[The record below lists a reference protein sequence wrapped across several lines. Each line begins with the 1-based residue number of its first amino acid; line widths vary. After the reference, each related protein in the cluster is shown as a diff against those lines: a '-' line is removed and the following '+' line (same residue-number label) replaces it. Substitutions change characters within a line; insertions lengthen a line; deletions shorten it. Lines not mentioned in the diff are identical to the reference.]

1 MIISKMNGKRKYIND
16 MKPTFVHCLFEQSGT
31 FKNAFRQLN
40 IPAKDYDIDNQFGQT
55 DWVGDLFFQIENAYA
70 GKVSIFDDMRESH
83 LIMAFFPCI
92 YFNEH
97 NEMYFCGTSYNLRSL
112 SPDKKLRA
120 IIERSELRQEYY
132 KKVLQLI
139 TVCEERLLKLVIENP
154 YNAHHYWRFNFPYK
168 PAVIDM
174 NRTLRGDY
182 FKKPTQY
189 IFVNLPAGNGHSLA
203 KIRPM
208 QFVEDKKSSPIG
220 GKCSIE
226 RSMISPEYAHNF
238 ICDFILNIPSGNN
251 VPTLF
256 DNY

>member
-1 MIISKMNGKRKYIND
+1 MIPN
-16 MKPTFVHCLFEQSGT
+16 FVHCLFEQSGT

-40 IPAKDYDIDNQFGQT
+40 IPAKDYDIKNEFGET
-55 DWVGDLFFQIENAYA
+55 DFYCDLFEDIENAYNHRY
-70 GKVSIFDDMRESH
+70 SIFETIKSDE

-112 SPDKKLRA
+112 SPAGKIQSIIDRSDK
-120 IIERSELRQEYY
+120 RQEYY

-139 TVCEERLLKLVIENP
+139 AICEERRLKLVIENP
-154 YNAHHYWRFNFPYK
+154 YNAHHYWRFNFPNY
-168 PAVIDM
+168 PRVIDM
-174 NRTLRGDY
+174 DRTLRGDY

-189 IFVNLPAGNGHSLA
+189 IFVGFEPGNGSSLA
-203 KIRPM
+203 KVHKRHYI
-208 QFVEDKKSSPIG
+208 EDCPSSPVSG
-220 GKCSIE
+220 MCSKE

-238 ICDFILNIPSGNN
+238 ICDFILNEPSGNN

-256 DNY
+256 DNL

>member
-1 MIISKMNGKRKYIND
+1 

-40 IPAKDYDIDNQFGQT
+40 IPALDYDINNEFGET
-55 DWVGDLFFQIENAYA
+55 DYCVDLFEQI
-70 GKVSIFDDMRESH
+70 DMEWHGVNGFFSHIKPDH

-97 NEMYFCGTSYNLRSL
+97 NEMYFCGTSYNFRGISQVA
-112 SPDKKLRA
+112 KLRA
-120 IIERSELRQEYY
+120 IIDRSEKRQYY
-132 KKVLQLI
+132 YRKVLQLI
-139 TVCEERLLKLVIENP
+139 TICEARNLKLIIENP
-154 YNAHHYWRFNFPYK
+154 YNAHHYWRFNFPDYPK
-168 PAVIDM
+168 VIDM

-182 FKKPTQY
+182 FKKPTQF
-189 IFVNLPAGNGHSLA
+189 IFVGFKPGNGQSLA

-208 QFVEDKKSSPIG
+208 EYIEDKRSSPVRG
-220 GKCSIE
+220 QCSAE

-238 ICDFILNIPSGNN
+238 ICDYILNEPSGNN

-256 DNY
+256 D

>member
-1 MIISKMNGKRKYIND
+1 
-16 MKPTFVHCLFEQSGT
+16 MKPTFVHCLFEQSGV

-40 IPAKDYDIDNQFGQT
+40 IPALDYDIRNEFGET
-55 DWVGDLFFQIENAYA
+55 DYCVDLFDQIDLEWL
-70 GKVSIFDDMRESH
+70 GVDGFFSRIKPDH

-112 SPDKKLRA
+112 SPADKIRA
-120 IIERSELRQEYY
+120 IIERSDKRQEYY

-139 TVCEERLLKLVIENP
+139 TICEERRLKMIIENP
-154 YNAHHYWRFNFPYK
+154 YNAHHYWRFNFPKY
-168 PAVIDM
+168 PRVIDM

-189 IFVNLPAGNGHSLA
+189 IFVGFEPGNGQSLA
-203 KIRPM
+203 KIRKM
-208 QFVEDKKSSPIG
+208 QYIEDCQSSPVSG
-220 GKCSIE
+220 MCSAE

-238 ICDFILNIPSGNN
+238 ICDFILNEPSGNN

-256 DNY
+256 D